1 MKGKIDQ
8 EVKHLRQRAGIVA
21 EVFQFLWEAKLWWMA
36 PMVILL
42 LLLGLLILFAETS
55 PVAPFVYTLF

>member
-1 MKGKIDQ
+1 MKDNIDR
-8 EVKHLRQRAGIVA
+8 EVKHLRQRAGIIA
-21 EVFQFLWEAKLWWMA
+21 ELFQFLWEAKLWWMA

-42 LLLGLLILFAETS
+42 LLLGILILFAETS

>member
-21 EVFQFLWEAKLWWMA
+21 EIFQFLWEAKLWWMA
-36 PMVILL
+36 PMIILL
-42 LLLGLLILFAETS
+42 LLLGILIIFAETS

>member
-21 EVFQFLWEAKLWWMA
+21 EVFQFLWETKLWWMA
-36 PMVILL
+36 PMIILL
-42 LLLGLLILFAETS
+42 LLLGILIIFAETS